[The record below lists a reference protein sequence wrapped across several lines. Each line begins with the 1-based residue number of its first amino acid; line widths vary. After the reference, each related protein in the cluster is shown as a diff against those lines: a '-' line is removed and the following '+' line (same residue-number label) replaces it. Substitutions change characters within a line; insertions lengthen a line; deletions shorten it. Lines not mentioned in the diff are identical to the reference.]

1 MLDTRLTRL
10 GRVPSRV
17 TDDALDASG
26 RRLRLG
32 GYFWTPSGIPEY
44 IATSASRSLSV
55 SAGLAGAR
63 GLPQVRE
70 ALAHDTSFGTT
81 AALDPDDVTVTP
93 GAMAGLYALWC
104 ALLTPGDEVI
114 TVAPDYFIEGSV
126 QLAGGKLI
134 RARAEQATRSGLHE
148 AVGQISPRTRIIY
161 ISNPRNPTGQLLEDS
176 DFLTLEDAL
185 AHHPDVVVVIDE
197 AYERM
202 NHSSGRVVS
211 AWRNEQLRPNMV
223 VVRSFSK
230 SFALPGLRLGWVLA
244 SRWITARLTEVLEWQ
259 QLYGSA
265 VTQTIAIAAVL
276 GEQAWLDELK
286 VPLTRNRDVMVRLL
300 SEIPRLTFQVPL
312 AGPFVYVN
320 TGVHAGPHRASATV
334 LNALGV
340 PAVSGEAFGDLPGR
354 LRIPFSGPIEDVEKA
369 CEIIADV
376 FG

>member
-1 MLDTRLTRL
+1 
-10 GRVPSRV
+10 
-17 TDDALDASG
+17 
-26 RRLRLG
+26 
-32 GYFWTPSGIPEY
+32 
-44 IATSASRSLSV
+44 
-55 SAGLAGAR
+55 
-63 GLPQVRE
+63 VRE
-70 ALAHDTSFGTT
+70 ALAHDTSVGAGATV
-81 AALDPDDVTVTP
+81 DPDDVTVTP

-114 TVAPDYFIEGSV
+114 TIAPDYFIEGSV

-134 RARAEQATRSGLHE
+134 RVRAEQAARSGLHE
-148 AVGQISPRTRIIY
+148 AVGKISLRTRIIY

-176 DFLTLEDAL
+176 DFLILEDAL
-185 AHHPDVVVVIDE
+185 AHHPDVVIVIDE

-202 NHSSGRVVS
+202 NHGSGRMAS
-211 AWRNEQLRPNMV
+211 AWRSKQLRPNMV

-244 SRWITARLTEVLEWQ
+244 PRWITARLAEVIEWQ

-276 GEQAWLDELK
+276 GEQSWLDEVK
-286 VPLTRNRDVMVRLL
+286 VSLTSNRDVVVRLL

-320 TGVHAGPHRASATV
+320 SGVNAGSHEASATL
-334 LNALGV
+334 LNGLGV

-369 CEIIADV
+369 CEMIADV